1 MITSYIVGPTNDE
14 IKKRIIETGFFK
26 APIESSDFSACNE
39 PYVVF
44 EGNISFHKDFK
55 TLFPLYLKK
64 IPKDYD
70 VVFLGAE
77 FEKSEYNID
86 AVPIYS
92 AFATLISANGAKKYK
107 SIEDLKNPSLN
118 WCVINTF
125 PQQSHS
131 LKHNGLVTC
140 DGRLDYT
147 IEIVISRFNEDLN
160 WLKDPPFNRHKIIC
174 YNKGD
179 NENFYKPEGMIIH
192 KLPNLGRE
200 THTYLYHIM
209 NNYDNLPD
217 TTIFLP
223 GSGDYEAKIEN
234 CINTVLLAEKYQRNV
249 FLGNYNENVQ
259 KHSYHFTIDHWDV
272 RHPLN
277 NALNKVSSLEPAI
290 IRPYGRWFNHHFNDM
305 KMQYVNWC
313 GIFGITRETIRQHS
327 IAHYKPF
334 FDELSVGKDL
344 EAVHYIERS
353 WNAIFHP
360 MKKTIYNAEYGKIRY
375 L

>member
-1 MITSYIVGPTNDE
+1 MIPYIIVGPTNDE
-14 IKKRIIETGFFK
+14 IKQRITDTGLFK
-26 APIESSDFSACNE
+26 ERTEESSEEA
-39 PYVVF
+39 YVIF
-44 EGNISFHKDFK
+44 EGNIHFHKDFEK
-55 TLFPLYLKK
+55 LFPLYLNK

-77 FEKSEYNID
+77 FEKTDYNID
-86 AVPIYS
+86 TTPLYS
-92 AFATLISANGAKKYK
+92 AFATLISPSGAKKYK
-107 SIEDLKNPSLN
+107 SIDDLKNHSLK
-118 WCVINTF
+118 WYVINTF
-125 PQQSHS
+125 PKQSHS
-131 LKHNGLVTC
+131 LKHNGLVVS
-140 DGRLDYT
+140 DGRLDYK

-160 WLKDPPFNRHKIIC
+160 WLKEAPFNRHKIIC
-174 YNKGD
+174 YNKSD
-179 NENFYKPEGMIIH
+179 NENFYKPEGMIVR

-209 NNYDNLPD
+209 NYYDNLPD

-234 CINTVLLAEKYQRNV
+234 CTHTVLFSEKYQRNV
-249 FLGNYNENVQ
+249 FLGNYNENVRNYI
-259 KHSYHFTIDHWDV
+259 YHFTMDIWDV

-277 NALNKVSSLEPAI
+277 NSHNKENRLEPSF
-290 IRPYGRWFNHHFNDM
+290 IRPYGRWYDHHFNDLIM
-305 KMQYVNWC
+305 KYVNWC
-313 GIFGITRETIRQHS
+313 GIFAITRETIRQHS
-327 IAHYKPF
+327 IEHYKPF

-360 MKKTIYNAEYGKIRY
+360 MEKTIYNIDHDKIRY